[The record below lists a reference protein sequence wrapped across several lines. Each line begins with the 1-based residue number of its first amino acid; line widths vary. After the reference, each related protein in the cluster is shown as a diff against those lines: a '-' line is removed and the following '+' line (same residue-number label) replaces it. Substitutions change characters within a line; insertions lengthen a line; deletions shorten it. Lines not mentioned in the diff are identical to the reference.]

1 MERIKL
7 PKKVLSML
15 QGHGIEPEH
24 ILKISAT
31 DMTTECEYADGFVV
45 LTASKLVVLLS
56 APELNAVHHFKGCSF
71 KDELEIEK
79 DKDWAIK
86 IYELSSIQKIE
97 VERQVACGILVA
109 QIQEQTFRLIAF
121 SNLYKKKMHENL
133 PPSAPQ

>member
-1 MERIKL
+1 MK
-7 PKKVLSML
+7 
-15 QGHGIEPEH
+15 
-24 ILKISAT
+24 
-31 DMTTECEYADGFVV
+31 
-45 LTASKLVVLLS
+45 LS
-56 APELNAVHHFKGCSF
+56 AYEYKNHFKGCSF

-121 SNLYKKKMHENL
+121 SNLYKKKMHEL
-133 PPSAPQ
+133 VRTFEHSTHL